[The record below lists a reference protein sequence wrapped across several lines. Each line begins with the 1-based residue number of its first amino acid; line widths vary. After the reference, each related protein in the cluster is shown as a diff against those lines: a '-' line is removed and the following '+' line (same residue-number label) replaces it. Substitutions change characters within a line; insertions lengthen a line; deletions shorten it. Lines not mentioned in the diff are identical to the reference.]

1 MLTSLCESASC
12 ELLNKFEGVRLA
24 PTSAEFLLLIR
35 SVVLRLRRA
44 LLEPGVSL
52 SLLLK
57 MVTTLSPSSSR
68 GVSAPS
74 SSSLFMR
81 ISSPKITLYVTIE
94 GWDQVLQSVS
104 NTQQHPA

>member
-1 MLTSLCESASC
+1 MLTSLCESVSC
-12 ELLNKFEGVRLA
+12 EDLNKFEGVRLA
-24 PTSAEFLLLIR
+24 PSVEFLLLIR

-44 LLEPGVSL
+44 LLESGVSL

-74 SSSLFMR
+74 SSLFMR
-81 ISSPKITLYVTIE
+81 MSSPKITL
-94 GWDQVLQSVS
+94 
-104 NTQQHPA
+104 